1 MPEIV
6 GWLALIFDVVLAVGL
21 GGLAVYFYTQ
31 LQAARRQ
38 HIQAESD
45 AVERLVRAKE
55 EAERILD
62 DARAQQ
68 KGLILEAKDEQIR
81 LRTALETEHR
91 EQRTEITRLESRV
104 RQKEES
110 LDRKVE
116 QLEARD
122 RKLQGREREA
132 DQLRAQL
139 DRAHEE
145 HLKEL
150 ERIAGLSQDEARAI
164 LLQDIEQEVTQDANR
179 RAREVEQ
186 TIMDEAEGRARKVLS
201 IAIARAASDYVPEI
215 TVTAVPLPS
224 EEMKGRIIGREGR
237 NIRALEKATGVDLII
252 DETPESITLSGFDPV
267 RREVARRALQKLIAD
282 GRIHPARIE
291 EVVEKAQQEVDIAIR
306 EAGER
311 AAVEANVPGLHPD
324 LIKLLGRLSYRTSY
338 GQNQLQ
344 HAIEASRIAASIAA
358 EIGADVNVAKTAA
371 LLHDIGKA
379 VDHEVEGPH
388 ALIGADIARR
398 LGRSAKI
405 VHAIASHHHEEEPLT
420 IESWIV
426 QAADALSGGRP
437 GARRDSVENYI
448 KRLEALEGVANSFDG
463 IERCY
468 AIQAGREVRIMVK
481 PDSVD
486 DIGAMRLARDIVKK
500 IEETLEY
507 PGQIKVTVI
516 RETRAVDYAK

>member
-1 MPEIV
+1 MPDAL
-6 GWLALIFDVVLAVGL
+6 GWLLAVFDVILIVALAGIAIYL
-21 GGLAVYFYTQ
+21 YTK
-31 LQAARRQ
+31 LQAALRRN
-38 HIQAESD
+38 IAAESE
-45 AVERLVRAKE
+45 AAERLVHARE
-55 EAERILD
+55 EAERILEE
-62 DARAQQ
+62 ARTRQ
-68 KGLILEAKDEQIR
+68 KELILEAKDEQIR
-81 LRTALETEHR
+81 LRSTLEAEHR
-91 EQRTEITRLESRV
+91 EQRAEIQRLEARV
-104 RQKEES
+104 RQKEEQ
-110 LDRKVE
+110 LDRKIE

-122 RKLQGREREA
+122 RKLQTREREA

-145 HLKEL
+145 HRKEL
-150 ERIAGLSQDEARAI
+150 ERIAGLTQEEAKEI
-164 LLQDIEQEVTQDANR
+164 LLQEIEQEVTQDANR
-179 RAREVEQ
+179 RARDIEQ
-186 TIMDEAEGRARKVLS
+186 AVLEEAEQRSRKVLS

-267 RREVARRALQKLIAD
+267 RREIARRALLKLIAD

-291 EVVEKAQQEVDIAIR
+291 EVVEKAQQEVEIAIR

-324 LIKLLGRLSYRTSY
+324 LIKLLGRLSFRTSY

-344 HAIEASRIAASIAA
+344 HAIEASRIASAIAA

-398 LGRSAKI
+398 LGRSTKI
-405 VHAIASHHHEEEPLT
+405 VHAIAAHHHEEEPLT
-420 IESWIV
+420 VESWIV

-437 GARRDSVENYI
+437 G
-448 KRLEALEGVANSFDG
+448 G
-463 IERCY
+463 
-468 AIQAGREVRIMVK
+468 
-481 PDSVD
+481 
-486 DIGAMRLARDIVKK
+486 GAAPAADYLA
-500 IEETLEY
+500 
-507 PGQIKVTVI
+507 
-516 RETRAVDYAK
+516 